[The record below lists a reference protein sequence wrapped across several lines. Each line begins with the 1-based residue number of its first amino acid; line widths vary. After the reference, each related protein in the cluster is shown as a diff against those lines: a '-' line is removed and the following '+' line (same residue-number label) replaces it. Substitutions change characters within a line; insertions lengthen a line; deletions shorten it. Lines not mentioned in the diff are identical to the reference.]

1 MRLATSRKSS
11 RPRGCLRLCRMYLI
25 NAGVFVFINA
35 HHTPHHT
42 ILESILH
49 HKDTF
54 EYNSGGGEGFLQ
66 SFINKF
72 RSR

>member
-1 MRLATSRKSS
+1 
-11 RPRGCLRLCRMYLI
+11 MYLI
-25 NAGVFVFINA
+25 NAGVFV
-35 HHTPHHT
+35 HTPHHT

-66 SFINKF
+66 SFINEF

>member
-1 MRLATSRKSS
+1 
-11 RPRGCLRLCRMYLI
+11 MYLI